1 MDYTSVTLLLGFAA
15 WGATVGAV
23 VGFTAIGIG
32 LLGTPGLIV
41 LFGMDPV
48 VAVGTMTV
56 GGFVMMLSGSLQHYR
71 AGNVVLPIALLFSS
85 TAVPLSY
92 LTARHARAINDLI
105 PLKTVM
111 GVVILMSVILLF
123 YRYVIMRSPPR
134 QLDHRRWKLWLSP
147 VLGAVLGILIGAT
160 SISGSI
166 LIIACILV
174 LKLPSLNA
182 VGITS
187 AVATVSLLIAALA
200 HVQQGNIAWMALV
213 GLLPGVLA
221 GAAIGA
227 HFASRVPRQVLRIA
241 ILVIL
246 LAAGAMLVFG

>member
-1 MDYTSVTLLLGFAA
+1 MDYASVIILLGYAA
-15 WGATVGAV
+15 WGAVVGAV

-48 VAVGTMTV
+48 LAVGTMTV
-56 GGFVMMLSGSLQHYR
+56 GGFVMMLSGSWQHYR
-71 AGNVVLPIALLFSS
+71 AGNVVLPIALLFSA
-85 TAVPLSY
+85 TAMPLSY
-92 LTARHARAINDLI
+92 LTARHARAINSVV
-105 PLKTVM
+105 PLRTVM
-111 GVVILMSVILLF
+111 GVVILLSVTLLF
-123 YRYVIMRSPPR
+123 YRYVVMRPR
-134 QLDHRRWKLWLSP
+134 PRELEVRPWKLWLSP
-147 VLGAVLGILIGAT
+147 ILGAALGVLIGST

-174 LKLPSLNA
+174 LKLPSPNA

-187 AVATVSLLIAALA
+187 AVATVSLLVASLA
-200 HVQQGNIAWMALV
+200 HMRHGNIAWSALT
-213 GLLPGVLA
+213 GLLPGVFA

-241 ILVIL
+241 ILIIL
-246 LAAGAMLVFG
+246 LAAGAMLILG